1 MIQIYANDELT
12 YDSRVED
19 YDLLGLKITNGINK
33 GGTAEITMPA
43 GHPAYHSYK
52 AYQSIVE
59 IYRDGDLRFRGR
71 VLYTSDDFDNTRTV
85 TCEGELCFFR
95 DIAHRPHE
103 HGGSSAESRFRVIVG
118 LYPGGV
124 GYYERKAI
132 LCGEVTAPTKDM
144 PSYVKTED
152 PETLLDGLLRLA
164 DTFGGQF
171 TFTWDPNNFNLG
183 KNRRL
188 INWVPLGG
196 NEGEQVIEAGENLFD
211 FTRAEV
217 NTDLCTAVMPYG
229 AMNSETGERVN
240 VREYNATYEKSDII
254 RDEEAIAIYGVI
266 VKPLVYD
273 DIEDAKALYDVAKA
287 YLDEHKHIL
296 QSLTVSALD
305 LSYIDKSIESFKLG
319 DRVRVISRAHGV
331 NESFLLSELTEDLLN
346 PERSLITLGKTTK
359 TLTGIEEASIN
370 ANRKETQ
377 NAAAWLRR
385 GYTNAQQQTGSLAE
399 QLSQSTSATNAILQE
414 LERRI
419 LALETK

>member
-19 YDLLGLKITNGINK
+19 YDLLGLKITSGINK

-59 IYRDGDLRFRGR
+59 IYRDGDLRFMGR
-71 VLYTSDDFDNTRTV
+71 VLYTTDDFDNTRTV

-103 HGGSSAESRFRVIVG
+103 HGGSSAEYLFRDIVG
-118 LYPGGV
+118 CYPGGV

-132 LCGEVTAPTKDM
+132 LCGEVTVPTKDM
-144 PSYVKTED
+144 PFYDKIED

-171 TFTWDPNNFNLG
+171 TFTWDPNNYNLG

-196 NEGEQVIEAGENLFD
+196 NESEQVIEAGENLFD

-240 VREYNATYEKSDII
+240 VREYNATYEKADII
-254 RDEEAIAIYGVI
+254 RDEEAIAVYGVI

-287 YLDEHKHIL
+287 YLDEHKQLL

-319 DRVRVISRAHGV
+319 DRVRVISRTHGV

-359 TLTGIEEASIN
+359 KLTGIEVASIN
-370 ANRKETQ
+370 ANRKETR
-377 NAAAWLRR
+377 NAAAWLRS
-385 GYTNAQQQTGSLAE
+385 GYTNAQQQTGTLAE
-399 QLSQSTSATNAILQE
+399 QLNQSTSATNAILQE
-414 LERRI
+414 LEQRI